1 MSIRFLHAADLHLDS
16 PFQGLDDRRAALRRE
31 EQRDL
36 LSQLVSLADQE
47 QADII
52 LLSGDLFD
60 SNCTYQETTHS
71 LEQAFSQCHA
81 KVFIAPGNHDWYGL
95 GSPWTS
101 LVLPEQVH
109 LFTHAAPEA
118 VLLPELGLRIWG
130 AAFQGPE
137 CGPML
142 QNFSVARQPG
152 LREIMVLHGELNP
165 HSRYGPLT
173 EADIAGSGL
182 DYLALGH
189 IHSASGLRRAGD
201 TYYAWPGCPE
211 GRGFDECGEKG
222 VYLGLL
228 EDNGTVQLS
237 FRPLGHRQYH
247 RERLDITNVEDLP
260 TALATL
266 LAQGGAGDIWRISL
280 LGERDAAPDP
290 ALLLHSLEEHCFALE
305 IRDNTRP
312 RRDLWEQAEAD
323 SLRGLFLRKM
333 RTAFSQA
340 EDEVS
345 RAQVI
350 QAVRWGLAAL
360 DGGEELRP

>member
-31 EQRDL
+31 EQREL
-36 LSQLVSLADQE
+36 LSRLAGLADQE

-60 SNCTYQETTHS
+60 SNCTYRETMLS
-71 LEQAFSQCHA
+71 LERAFSHCRA
-81 KVFIAPGNHDWYGL
+81 RVFIAPGNHDWYGL

-101 LVLPEQVH
+101 LALPEQVH
-109 LFTHAAPEA
+109 LFTGAAPEA
-118 VLLPELGLRIWG
+118 VVLPELGLRVWG

-137 CGPML
+137 SGPML
-142 QNFSVARQPG
+142 QGFSVERQPG

-165 HSRYGPLT
+165 QSRYGPLT

-189 IHSASGLRRAGD
+189 IHSASGLRRAGN
-201 TYYAWPGCPE
+201 THYAWPGCPE

-228 EDNGTVQLS
+228 EDDGTVRLS
-237 FRPLGHRQYH
+237 FRPLGLRQYH
-247 RERLDITNVEDLP
+247 RERLDITEAEDLSA
-260 TALATL
+260 ALAAL
-266 LAQGGAGDIWRISL
+266 LARGGEGDIWRISL
-280 LGERDAAPDP
+280 TGERDAAPDP
-290 ALLLHSLEEHCFALE
+290 ARLLHGLEGRCFALE
-305 IRDNTRP
+305 LRDNTRP
-312 RRDLWEQAEAD
+312 RRDLWEQAGAD

-340 EDEVS
+340 EDEAA
-345 RAQVI
+345 RERVI